1 PPSIRLLLSAT
12 LNKNV
17 QQRLQHIGDTRL
29 FLDQKMFAGDADAT
43 ASVLHDKQKPSP
55 VLLSA
60 LAAAVVAAVVL
71 GVLYLRTAAPVAASE
86 MRFELGLPEMTN
98 AVTVSPDG
106 QRVAYGTT
114 TDGTRA
120 LWIRRIASETAQRLT
135 GTDNVNGGVWAP
147 DSQRIAFIADG
158 KLRKI

>member
-1 PPSIRLLLSAT
+1 LNLLPPNTPASIRLLLSAT

-17 QQRLQHIGDTRL
+17 HHRLQHIGDTRL
-29 FLDQKMFAGDADAT
+29 FLDWKMLVGAEAT
-43 ASVLHDKQKPSP
+43 ASVQHGKPKPSP

-60 LAAAVVAAVVL
+60 LAAVVVVAVVL

-106 QRVAYGTT
+106 QRVAYSTT
-114 TDGTRA
+114 TDGTCA
-120 LWIRRIASETAQRLT
+120 LWIRRIASEIAQRLT
-135 GTDNVNGGVWAP
+135 GTDNVNGN
-147 DSQRIAFIADG
+147 
-158 KLRKI
+158 